1 MGYDQDGMAM
11 VYGDGVYYDFEE
23 AGHDKKSRRDFSFFT
38 LMLSKLS
45 YPA

>member
-1 MGYDQDGMAM
+1 M